1 MAAYLANE
9 GVKSFISNFPIDHFT
24 IGKHSW
30 IFMHGKD
37 NNNQSRQFPLT
48 LNPQTE
54 LYFANYIAEQNIS
67 NEYIYVVKGD
77 LHNYAYT
84 TGKQFDYISVGS
96 MYGSS
101 NYIVANF
108 GHTKWS
114 INYSVVT
121 EDNMLM
127 GTVKGSN

>member
-1 MAAYLANE
+1 MITQL
-9 GVKSFISNFPIDHFT
+9 
-24 IGKHSW
+24 
-30 IFMHGKD
+30 KD
-37 NNNQSRQFPLT
+37 SLNQSRQFPLT
-48 LNPQTE
+48 LNPNTE
-54 LYFANYIAEQNIS
+54 LWFNNYIAEKGIKS
-67 NEYIYVVKGD
+67 ERIYVVKGD

-114 INYSVVT
+114 INYSIVT
-121 EDNMLM
+121 EDDMLM

>member
-1 MAAYLANE
+1 MITKL
-9 GVKSFISNFPIDHFT
+9 
-24 IGKHSW
+24 
-30 IFMHGKD
+30 KD
-37 NNNQSRQFPLT
+37 NNSQTRQFPLT

-54 LYFANYIAEQNIS
+54 LFFANYIAEKGICS
-67 NEYIYVVKGD
+67 PHIYVVKGD

-121 EDNMLM
+121 EDDMLM

>member
-1 MAAYLANE
+1 MITLL
-9 GVKSFISNFPIDHFT
+9 
-24 IGKHSW
+24 
-30 IFMHGKD
+30 KD
-37 NNNQSRQFPLT
+37 INNQSRQFPLT

-67 NEYIYVVKGD
+67 NKHIYVVKGD

-114 INYSVVT
+114 INYSIVT
-121 EDNMLM
+121 KDDMLM